1 MGYRRCL
8 DVVQVHEG
16 LNLPCVVGGLP
27 TIPGDS
33 IYEQMKWLE
42 KNDDQIRRL
51 VLREPRGMPSVCG
64 NIILPA
70 KDPRAS
76 IGFIVMEQTEYP
88 MIAGANT
95 IAVATVALETGMVP
109 MTGEIT
115 EFDMECPAGLIHI
128 IAECDLKRRK
138 VTQASFQNVPVFPVL
153 TDQLIDTP
161 EFGKVKVDF
170 CWGGMFYAVID
181 ATQFGLELV
190 PENGKEI
197 ARISAQVVACAQRQV
212 TLSHP
217 DYPGVGLTI
226 SIMHQPPVTP
236 GTSVRSCN
244 VIMTGELDPEDPKTW
259 TGALDRGVCGTG
271 TCSML
276 ALRYSRGELGLNEE
290 FVNEGLMGV
299 QFRAKAIKETEIH
312 GHKAIIPQVGGEC
325 WISAYSKY
333 VLEEDDPF
341 PEGFTIGD
349 IW

>member
-1 MGYRRCL
+1 MGYRRAL

-27 TIPGDS
+27 TIPGDT
-33 IYEQMKWLE
+33 IYEQMRWLE

-76 IGFIVMEQTEYP
+76 VGFIVMEQTEYP

-95 IAVATVALETGMVP
+95 MAVATVALETGIVP

-128 IAECDLKRRK
+128 VAECDLKRRK
-138 VTQASFQNVPVFPVL
+138 ATQVTFRNVPVYPVYM
-153 TDQLIDTP
+153 DKEIDVP
-161 EFGKVKVDF
+161 HLGKVKIDI

-181 ATQFGLELV
+181 ATQFDLELV

-197 ARISAQVVACAQRQV
+197 ARISAMVVGAAQRQV
-212 TLSHP
+212 EVSHP
-217 DYPGVGLTI
+217 DYPGVGLSI

-244 VIMTGELDPEDPKTW
+244 VIMTGEIDPEKPETW

-271 TCSML
+271 TSSIL
-276 ALRYSRGELGLNEE
+276 ALAYARGQLGLNEPLI
-290 FVNEGLMGV
+290 NEGLMGV
-299 QFRAKAIKETEIH
+299 KFTGTVVEETEIH
-312 GHKAIIPQVGGEC
+312 GHKAVIPTIGGEC
-325 WISAYSKY
+325 WISAFSKY

-341 PEGFTIGD
+341 PNGFTIGD